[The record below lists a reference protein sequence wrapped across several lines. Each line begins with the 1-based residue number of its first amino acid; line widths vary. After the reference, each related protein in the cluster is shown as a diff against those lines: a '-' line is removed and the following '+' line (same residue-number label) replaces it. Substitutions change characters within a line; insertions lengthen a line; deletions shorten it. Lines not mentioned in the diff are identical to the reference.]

1 MKPTQGLY
9 DVQSLWLANITRDLV
24 TGTNGFN
31 LVDKTGN
38 IRKPADYRECY
49 QTPGTYTV
57 LESKRDQMHFTY
69 ASPRSI
75 IAGQH

>member
-9 DVQSLWLANITRDLV
+9 DVQSLWLANTTRDLLS
-24 TGTNGFN
+24 GTNGFN
-31 LVDKTGN
+31 LVDKRGN
-38 IRKPADYRECY
+38 IRKPADYREDY

-57 LESKRDQMHFTY
+57 LEPKRDQMYFTY
-69 ASPRSI
+69 ASPGSI